1 MFFILDI
8 YSNFDKRNII
18 RKPFLTSVS
27 RHMADLQSSV
37 ILELLWTWVSSVHV
51 CVYLPNLDSII
62 KPLIWMMLYWRVF
75 SQIVEDVITFSGIKY
90 FITPDGTTSF
100 IKSQYQYR
108 KLFLNQLV
116 YLSCRHCFFN
126 LYLVIKLID

>member
-1 MFFILDI
+1 MYFIFDI

-18 RKPFLTSVS
+18 RKSFLTSVS

-51 CVYLPNLDSII
+51 CVYLPNLESII

-75 SQIVEDVITFSGIKY
+75 SQIVKDVITFSGIKY
-90 FITPDGTTSF
+90 FITRDGTTYLLSLNTNTENFFLINLSIWVVGIAFLIF
-100 IKSQYQYR
+100 IWS
-108 KLFLNQLV
+108 
-116 YLSCRHCFFN
+116 SS
-126 LYLVIKLID
+126 

>member
-1 MFFILDI
+1 MYFIFDI
-8 YSNFDKRNII
+8 YSNFDKRNIV
-18 RKPFLTSVS
+18 RKSFLTSVS

-51 CVYLPNLDSII
+51 CVYLPNLESII

-90 FITPDGTTSF
+90 FITCDGTTYLLSLNTNTENFFLINLSIWVVGIAFLIF
-100 IKSQYQYR
+100 IWS
-108 KLFLNQLV
+108 
-116 YLSCRHCFFN
+116 SS
-126 LYLVIKLID
+126 